1 MSLVELAQVI
11 LIAGL
16 SLLSSLV
23 VVLFIIQKAITS
35 PFPVIK
41 RRKEE
46 THFLDPIAIQNV
58 NFPSI
63 SDAPTLDLS
72 VIIPAYNEEQRL
84 PKMLEECVGFLEEKS
99 RDNSFTY
106 EIIVVS
112 DGSSDGTVSLALKYS
127 KRYTVDKFRVLE
139 LIENRGK
146 GGAVRLGMLSA
157 RGRYLLFADADGATK
172 FSDYDKLDQSINN
185 ISKDWQSDAIVV
197 GSRAHLEQEAIAT
210 RSLFR
215 TFLMHG
221 FHFLVWLFAV
231 RSIRDTQC
239 GFKLLT
245 RSAANTLFKN
255 LHVERWA
262 FDVELLYIAERLK
275 FPIAEVAVTWKEI
288 EGSKLT
294 PVWSWIQMGVDL
306 FLIWFRYTIGAW
318 QLYDQNKEHS
328 S

>member
-1 MSLVELAQVI
+1 MTLIQLAQVVLATGVSVVAGC
-11 LIAGL
+11 LIVL
-16 SLLSSLV
+16 YV
-23 VVLFIIQKAITS
+23 VQKAITK

-46 THFLDPIAIQNV
+46 QHFLDPIAIKNV
-58 NFPSI
+58 DFPTI
-63 SDAPTLDLS
+63 ENAPSVDLS
-72 VIIPAYNEEQRL
+72 VIVPAYNEEQRL
-84 PKMLEECVGFLEEKS
+84 PSMMEECLNFLEEKS
-99 RDNSFTY
+99 KDASFTY
-106 EIIVVS
+106 EVIVVS

-127 KRYTVDKFRVLE
+127 KRFTANKLRVLE
-139 LIENRGK
+139 LIDNRGK

-172 FSDYDKLDQSINN
+172 FSDYAKLEQSIR
-185 ISKDWQSDAIVV
+185 SVATDWQSDAIVV
-197 GSRAHLEQEAIAT
+197 GSRAHLEKEAIAT
-210 RSLFR
+210 RSFFR

-245 RSAANTLFKN
+245 RSAAHKLFKN

-262 FDVELLYIAERLK
+262 FDVELLYMAERLK
-275 FPIAEVAVTWKEI
+275 IPISEVSVNWKEI

-294 PVWSWIQMGVDL
+294 PVWSWLQMGVDL

-318 QLYDQNKEHS
+318 QLYDENKEHTS
-328 S
+328 

>member
-1 MSLVELAQVI
+1 MSVVQIAQMIVI
-11 LIAGL
+11 TGL
-16 SLLSSLV
+16 SVLSGFLV
-23 VVLFIIQKAITS
+23 VIIVIQKAITK
-35 PFPVIK
+35 PFPAIR

-46 THFLDPIAIQNV
+46 KHFLDPIAIHNV
-58 NFPSI
+58 DFPSVEE
-63 SDAPTLDLS
+63 APSVDLS

-84 PKMLEECVGFLEEKS
+84 PKMLEECLLFLEEKAK
-99 RDNSFTY
+99 DETFTY
-106 EIIVVS
+106 EIILVS
-112 DGSSDGTVSLALKYS
+112 DGSSDGTVSLGLKYS
-127 KRYTVDKFRVLE
+127 KRYTVNKFRVLE
-139 LIENRGK
+139 LLDNRGK

-157 RGRYLLFADADGATK
+157 RGRYLLFADADGATR
-172 FSDYDKLDQSINN
+172 FSDYDKLEQSIKS
-185 ISKDWQSDAIVV
+185 ITKDWQEDGIVV
-197 GSRAHLEQEAIAT
+197 GSRAHLEQEAIAS

-245 RSAANTLFKN
+245 RSAAHTLFKN

-275 FPIAEVAVTWKEI
+275 MPIAEVAVNWKEI

-294 PVWSWIQMGVDL
+294 PVWSWVQMGTDL
-306 FLIWFRYTIGAW
+306 FLIWLRYAIGAW
-318 QLYDQNKEHS
+318 QLYEHKKEHDS
-328 S
+328 